1 MTKTHNIKIEMEIVM
16 IGTGNTATVL
26 GRMLKKAGHRIVQV
40 FGRDPVA
47 AGKLAIELETG
58 STGLW
63 NYLYLDADLYILA
76 VSDVAISGIITE
88 LRLKDKIIVHTAAS
102 VSKDILKSAS
112 NYYGVLYPLQSLKK
126 EIVRIPEIPIIVDAS
141 DEKTCT
147 VLIKLARSISN
158 QVVTG
163 NDEQR
168 LGFHLAAV
176 FCNNFINHLYALAER
191 FCRTEEIDFNLLLPL
206 IKETA
211 LRVNDL
217 SPSAA
222 QTGPAIRQDTDTIEK
237 HLTLLKNYP
246 QLTRIYTLL
255 TESIFNNR

>member
-1 MTKTHNIKIEMEIVM
+1 MFVFGFILTCKGAFAGIFFNDFISFIDAIEHNI
-16 IGTGNTATVL
+16 
-26 GRMLKKAGHRIVQV
+26 R
-40 FGRDPVA
+40 
-47 AGKLAIELETG
+47 
-58 STGLW
+58 W
-63 NYLYLDADLYILA
+63 
-76 VSDVAISGIITE
+76 
-88 LRLKDKIIVHTAAS
+88 
-102 VSKDILKSAS
+102 
-112 NYYGVLYPLQSLKK
+112 
-126 EIVRIPEIPIIVDAS
+126 
-141 DEKTCT
+141 
-147 VLIKLARSISN
+147 
-158 QVVTG
+158 
-163 NDEQR
+163 R

-176 FCNNFINHLYALAER
+176 FCNNFVNHLYALAER

-217 SPSAA
+217 SPSVA